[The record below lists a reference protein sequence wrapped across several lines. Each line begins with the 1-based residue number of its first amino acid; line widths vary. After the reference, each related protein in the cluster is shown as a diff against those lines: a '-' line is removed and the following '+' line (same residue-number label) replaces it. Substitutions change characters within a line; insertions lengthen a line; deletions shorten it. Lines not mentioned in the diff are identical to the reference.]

1 MFQYQY
7 QLAAEP
13 IWYCYRAGIPNRSK
27 GWYHPDQSRE
37 DYKKREEEKAKQ
49 EEEEEDE
56 TDEAEEIEEEEK
68 EKEKVEKVA
77 EDSKRRQQHCHQ
89 GSKEAWQ

>member
-13 IWYCYRAGIPNRSK
+13 IWYWYRAGIPNRSR

-37 DYKKREEEKAKQ
+37 DYKKTEEEKAKQ
-49 EEEEEDE
+49 EEEVEDE
-56 TDEAEEIEEEEK
+56 TDEAEEIEEKEEK

-77 EDSKRRQQHCHQ
+77 EDK
-89 GSKEAWQ
+89 